1 MLASASA
8 SATASVSASTSA
20 SASTSPSAS
29 TKGRVGETKARLG
42 HYPIMRELL
51 IPCSYLKWL
60 NGFTTIVTFIP
71 SKLSLVLKEVL
82 KIFRWVIFL
91 RKWNY
96 CILSGIN
103 MLYRVFQKNEN
114 LTI

>member
-8 SATASVSASTSA
+8 SATGSVSASTSA
-20 SASTSPSAS
+20 SASTSPSASASPSAS

-71 SKLSLVLKEVL
+71 SKLNFVLKEVL
-82 KIFRWVIFL
+82 KFFRRVIF
-91 RKWNY
+91 
-96 CILSGIN
+96 
-103 MLYRVFQKNEN
+103 
-114 LTI
+114 